1 MENVK
6 KQIVSPEK
14 FDYAMLH
21 EDVRRWCKYHKTA
34 MQNLSTDVFF
44 RSEGYVS
51 NGLSKKNLPLNV
63 LMKLVDII
71 GGEMKRYEIIPK
83 PEPVPEPEP
92 APTVMEEP
100 AQDVTPDGKSG
111 WGMDVMVNIEF
122 RSVAVRLTNDGKEV
136 TIGRS
141 YLYGKDPVGIA
152 QSISYAAHM
161 CYKLL
166 QQRKIAELGYQK
178 IAQDEEIEAEM
189 AKAEAEEPEPTVDE
203 LAGRRLLFKDWV
215 KKYES
220 ANSAYGKF
228 ARYVNSHYPHFP
240 STSEKKM
247 RYYLRLNGGETHI
260 QTFDVL
266 FAMYRNQD
274 RQQFAEQSMKGV
286 K

>member
-21 EDVRRWCKYHKTA
+21 EDVRRWCKYHTTA

-166 QQRKIAELGYQK
+166 QQRKIADLGYQK

-260 QTFDVL
+260 QNFDVL

-274 RQQFAEQSMKGV
+274 RQQYAEQSMKGV

>member
-260 QTFDVL
+260 QNFDVL

-274 RQQFAEQSMKGV
+274 RQQYAEQSMKGV

>member
-1 MENVK
+1 MGNPMKSV
-6 KQIVSPEK
+6 PADK
-14 FDYAMLH
+14 FNYPKLH
-21 EDVRRWCKYHKTA
+21 SDIAAWCKKNSSNFQT
-34 MQNLSTDVFF
+34 LSQTVFY

-51 NGLSKKNLPLNV
+51 NGLTKKSLPLNV

-71 GGEMKRYEIIPK
+71 GGDMKRYEIIPK

-92 APTVMEEP
+92 APAVMEEP
-100 AQDVTPDGKSG
+100 AQDVIPDGKSG
-111 WGMDVMVNIEF
+111 WGMDVMVNIDF

-166 QQRKIAELGYQK
+166 QQRKIADLGYQK

>member
-1 MENVK
+1 
-6 KQIVSPEK
+6 
-14 FDYAMLH
+14 
-21 EDVRRWCKYHKTA
+21 

-260 QTFDVL
+260 QNFDVL

-274 RQQFAEQSMKGV
+274 RQQYAEQSMKGV